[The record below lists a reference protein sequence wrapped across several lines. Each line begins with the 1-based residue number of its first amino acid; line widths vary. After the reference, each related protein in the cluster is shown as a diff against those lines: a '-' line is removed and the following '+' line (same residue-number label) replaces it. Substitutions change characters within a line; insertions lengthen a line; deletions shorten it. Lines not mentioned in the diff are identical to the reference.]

1 MRGAELLAIARE
13 MQPWLVETRR
23 HIHANPELGREEVE
37 TAAYIE
43 GRLDELGVAH
53 RRVAT
58 GVIAQLDG
66 SGPGPTI
73 AIRADIDALPVE
85 ERNELDYRSRKPGL
99 MHACGHD
106 AHTTVAL
113 GVAKLFST
121 RRGTLAGSLRFLFQP
136 DEEGDGGAEPLIAA
150 GALDNPR
157 VDAILGLH
165 VMPYLDPGEIEIR
178 KGALNGSSCT
188 LTIVVRG
195 KGAHGAYP
203 DLGID
208 AIAISA
214 SVVQALNQLV
224 SRYVSPMDEAVI
236 TIGTINGGQRSNIL
250 AEEVRMMA
258 TLRTTSDTVRD
269 RLINRARAIVE
280 GIPASFGGAGRLE
293 VRYGYRALVNHD
305 AEVDAVVRAAGEV
318 LGPEAVHRKD
328 KPSMGVEDFCFYL
341 NKVPGAFWHLGCGA
355 GPAEGRAALHSGL
368 FFLDE
373 ACLPVGVAV
382 QAASALAIMDER
394 RLR

>member
-23 HIHANPELGREEVE
+23 RIHANPELGREELE
-37 TAAYIE
+37 TAAFIE
-43 GRLDELGVAH
+43 ERLDEMGVAH
-53 RRVAT
+53 SRVAT

-66 SGPGPTI
+66 SSPGPTI

-85 ERNELDYRSRKPGL
+85 EQNELDYRSRKPGL

-150 GALDNPR
+150 GALDNPP

-165 VMPYLDPGEIEIR
+165 VMPYLDPGEIEIK

-258 TLRTTSDTVRD
+258 TLRTTSDVVRD
-269 RLINRARAIVE
+269 RLIGRARAIVE
-280 GIPASFGGAGRLE
+280 GIPASFGGAGSLE

-305 AEVDAVVRAAGEV
+305 AEVDAVVRVAGEL
-318 LGPEAVHRKD
+318 LGTGAVHWKE
-328 KPSMGVEDFCFYL
+328 KPSMGVEDFSFYL
-341 NKVPGAFWHLGCGA
+341 NRVPGAFW
-355 GPAEGRAALHSGL
+355 
-368 FFLDE
+368 
-373 ACLPVGVAV
+373 
-382 QAASALAIMDER
+382 
-394 RLR
+394 